1 MIVVWLKSHQTFP
14 LISNRNVGNLAV
26 DGYRAWKLYMA
37 VKLHFTTNKYN
48 VFNNR
53 GHVKGAR
60 ETFYSRNDRFIFER
74 LSRKFATEQEI
85 IQYYVANFAYG
96 NESVVY
102 ADSES
107 ESNLVT
113 WNKRK
118 QSISQVFENDLH
130 SLVLHLEKER
140 IDKQELFR
148 FNGSDLP
155 IIFKLFL
162 GGYITIETMVI
173 LDKFTG
179 YLARWQENINL
190 LLEDEWRRIEK
201 CKGFVK
207 FDSERLL
214 QVYEN
219 FNQEILELQS

>member
-14 LISNRNVGNLAV
+14 LTLNRNVGNLAV
-26 DGYRAWKLYMA
+26 DGYKAWKLYMA

-96 NESVVY
+96 NGSVVY
-102 ADSES
+102 VDSES
-107 ESNLVT
+107 DANLVK

-118 QSISQVFENDLH
+118 QSVSQVFENDLH
-130 SLVLHLEKER
+130 FLVLHLEKER
-140 IDKQELFR
+140 MTKEDLFR
-148 FNGSDLP
+148 FNGSNPPVIL
-155 IIFKLFL
+155 KLFL
-162 GGYITIETMVI
+162 GDFVTIETMVI

-179 YLARWQENINL
+179 YLANWELKINL
-190 LLEDEWRRIEK
+190 LFEDEWRRIEK
-201 CKGFVK
+201 CKGFIK

-219 FNQEILELQS
+219 FNQEILEL